1 MEVAVVTGRDGKI
14 YSCYHF
20 FAQQD
25 SGFHLLR
32 RLLSRSLKDF
42 LHVAASL
49 NFVLSSLCR

>member
-1 MEVAVVTGRDGKI
+1 MEVTVVIGRDGKI
-14 YSCYHF
+14 YSWYHF

-32 RLLSRSLKDF
+32 RLLSRNLKDF